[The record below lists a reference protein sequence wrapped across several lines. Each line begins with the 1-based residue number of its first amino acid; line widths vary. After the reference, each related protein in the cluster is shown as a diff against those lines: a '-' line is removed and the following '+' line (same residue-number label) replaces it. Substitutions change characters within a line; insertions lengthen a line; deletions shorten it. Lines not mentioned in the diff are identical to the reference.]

1 MTFLRAIGI
10 VLLVLISVHSA
21 QGVERFPPPNFESG
35 YTLPGIT
42 QTAPR
47 LDVYEYLDVVV
58 LLVTLLLV
66 SYVALKRRSRRGIFG
81 IGIFSLAYF
90 GFWREGCVCS
100 IGSIQNITLALF
112 DAGYVVPLTVI
123 AFFVLPILF
132 TLFFGRTFC
141 AGVCPLGAIQDVV
154 SVRPVRVPQWLA
166 AGLSVIPYLYLGGA
180 VLYAATGSRFI
191 ICEYDPF
198 VAFFRRSGSLDMF
211 ILGGSFLLIGLVVE
225 RPYCRFFCPYGAL
238 LNLVS
243 RVAKSH
249 VNITPT
255 GCIQCHLCADACPMG
270 VIQRPTTDTLGGRPV
285 HIRKRD
291 KSRLLV
297 SLILL
302 PLWIGLGGWF
312 GGYLGPT
319 LSQGNSTVQLAE
331 RIWLEDT
338 GQVAERSD
346 ASTAFRSTGRPLEAL
361 HAEVLNIRQQ
371 FVLGGGLFGAF
382 AGGVIGL
389 KLVLLSIRRRR
400 VDYEINRGGC
410 VSCGRC
416 FDSCPVGKEP
426 SEGDL
431 MEVEKIAV

>member
-1 MTFLRAIGI
+1 MWIVFF
-10 VLLVLISVHSA
+10 VLLSA
-21 QGVERFPPPNFESG
+21 QIARGAERFPPPNFESG
-35 YTLPGIT
+35 YELPSIT
-42 QTAPR
+42 QAEPR
-47 LDVYEYLDVVV
+47 AGFYEYLDVIV
-58 LLVTLLLV
+58 LLATLSLI
-66 SYVALKRRSRRGIFG
+66 SYVALKRRSRQGIFF
-81 IGIFSLAYF
+81 IGVFSLAYF

-112 DAGYVVPLTVI
+112 DSSYTVPLAVI

-154 SVRPVRVPQWLA
+154 SVRPVRVPQWLE
-166 AGLSVIPYLYLGGA
+166 AGLGVIPYLYLGGA

-211 ILGGSFLLIGLVVE
+211 ILGASFLLLGLVVE

-255 GCIQCHLCADACPMG
+255 ECIQCHLCADACPIG
-270 VIQRPTTDTLGGRPV
+270 VIRRPTTNADNPIGSRPA
-285 HIRKRD
+285 HIRRRD
-291 KSRLLV
+291 RKRLLV
-297 SLILL
+297 CLVVL
-302 PLWIGLGGWF
+302 PLMTGLSGWL
-312 GGYLGPT
+312 GVYLGPA
-319 LSQGNSTVQLAE
+319 LSRGNATVLLAE
-331 RIWLEDT
+331 RIWLEDS
-338 GQVAERSD
+338 GSIGERSD
-346 ASTAFRSTGRPLEAL
+346 ASKAFRATGRPLEDL
-361 HAEVLNIRQQ
+361 YAEVLNVRQQ
-371 FVLGGGLFGAF
+371 FAFGGGLFGAF
-382 AGGVIGL
+382 VGAVIGL
-389 KLVLLSIRRRR
+389 KLVFLALRHRR

-426 SEGDL
+426 GEGDL
-431 MEVEKIAV
+431 IAVERIAV